1 MAKPNLENAALK
13 RIFAFEA
20 RPVPPFNFEATY
32 KPSHF
37 ETPLE
42 KYEEGT
48 YWFTMR
54 FLGKVFGAKMWSE
67 GMIGKPRVKAVIYA
81 KKGIGKEEKTRLVE
95 ELSYRLGFSED
106 INEFIGL
113 AEKQAI
119 MKEPLKR
126 LKGMRV
132 TALESLYELLIIAIV
147 LQNANVARTRA
158 MMKNLL
164 EMFGE
169 KVVFDG
175 KELYAF
181 FTPKD
186 IVKAKKRDL
195 NACKLGYRDKF
206 VLAVSKS
213 FLKKE
218 IDELKLR
225 KLPKEQAKKELM
237 KLTGIGEYSA
247 GIFLFEALKHYDEL
261 VLDVWNTPIFAK
273 QLFGRESQ
281 NKEKV
286 LKEMEKRFG
295 RWTGLAG
302 LYILENIYWKEREKK
317 L

>member
-1 MAKPNLENAALK
+1 MAKPNLEKAALK
-13 RIFAFEA
+13 RVFAFEA
-20 RPVPPFNFEATY
+20 RPKLPFNFEATY

-54 FLGKVFGAKMWSE
+54 FLGKVFGIKMWSE
-67 GMIGKPRVKAVIYA
+67 GTISKPRVKAVIYA
-81 KKGIGKEEKTRLVE
+81 KEGIGKEEKISLVE
-95 ELSYRLGFSED
+95 ELSYRLGFYED

-164 EMFGE
+164 ERFGK
-169 KVVFDG
+169 KVVFDS

-181 FTPKD
+181 FAPKD
-186 IVKAKKRDL
+186 IVKAGKKKLD
-195 NACKLGYRDKF
+195 ACRLGYRDKF

-225 KLPKEQAKKELM
+225 KLPKEQAKRELM

-295 RWTGLAG
+295 RWKGLAG
-302 LYILENIYWKEREKK
+302 LYIIENLYWKEREKK
-317 L
+317 F